1 MKVKVTK
8 KSIKDNFRNVYVMDE
23 TKANTIF
30 YGQSPA
36 YYTSGVY
43 GWNCDVYIIDSDTV
57 VTTGY
62 RPFGERLPEAI
73 EKDMLKKATRVREA
87 NRFNY
92 TETARK
98 IASIRANGFS
108 RV

>member
-8 KSIKDNFRNVYVMDE
+8 KSIINNYRHVYVMDE

-57 VTTGY
+57 VTAGY
-62 RPFGERLPEAI
+62 RPFGDRLPEAI
-73 EKDMLKKATRVREA
+73 EKDMIKKATRVREE
-87 NRFNY
+87 RKYNY
-92 TETARK
+92 AETTRK
-98 IASIRANGFS
+98 ITAIRENGFS
-108 RV
+108 RI

>member
-8 KSIKDNFRNVYVMDE
+8 KSIINNYRHVYWMEE
-23 TKANTIF
+23 TKAQTIF

-62 RPFGERLPEAI
+62 RPFGERLPEAV

-98 IASIRANGFS
+98 IAAIRENGFS
-108 RV
+108 RI

>member
-8 KSIKDNFRNVYVMDE
+8 KSIINNYRHVYWMEE
-23 TKANTIF
+23 TKAQTIF

-57 VTTGY
+57 VTAGY
-62 RPFGERLPEAI
+62 RPFGERLPEAV
-73 EKDMLKKATRVREA
+73 EKDMLKKATRIKESNKYRYSEI
-87 NRFNY
+87 
-92 TETARK
+92 ARK
-98 IASIRANGFS
+98 IAAIRENGFS
-108 RV
+108 IV

>member
-8 KSIKDNFRNVYVMDE
+8 KSIINNYRHVYWMDE
-23 TKANTIF
+23 TKAQTIF

-57 VTTGY
+57 VTAGY

-73 EKDMLKKATRVREA
+73 EKDMLKKATRIRECNKYRYA
-87 NRFNY
+87 DI
-92 TETARK
+92 ARK
-98 IASIRANGFS
+98 ITAIRANGFL
-108 RV
+108 RI

>member
-8 KSIKDNFRNVYVMDE
+8 KSIKDNFRNVYIMDE
-23 TKANTIF
+23 TKAQTIF

-62 RPFGERLPEAI
+62 RPFGERLPEAV
-73 EKDMLKKATRVREA
+73 EKDMFKKATRVREA

-98 IASIRANGFS
+98 IASIIENGFS